1 MPATRRGR
9 APTPGCSRRAMPTN
23 RMSASACCSR
33 RTPSIGSFRNGGARA
48 IPSTGWGPRLRRPSA
63 ESADRPRPPVGGKPG
78 TGDNRFDTFGRG
90 RALIESRVVDRT
102 ATFVF
107 FLGERFYGTVTAYVS
122 GEEAENYKFTSA
134 LAVVLLKAL
143 APQLK
148 PLIDAPTPDRST
160 RSPEESAV
168 PRHAQN
174 AVAIGAQPVHGR
186 DAPGSA
192 ATTN

>member
-1 MPATRRGR
+1 MATEGAAMVRRALAAGLAGATRTR
-9 APTPGCSRRAMPTN
+9 RRA
-23 RMSASACCSR
+23 AYAGADG
-33 RTPSIGSFRNGGARA
+33 TP
-48 IPSTGWGPRLRRPSA
+48 L
-63 ESADRPRPPVGGKPG
+63 PVGGKTG
-78 TGDNRFDTFGRG
+78 TGDNRFDTFGPG
-90 RALIESRVVDRT
+90 HALIESRVVDRT

-122 GEEAENYKFTSA
+122 GEEAENYRFTSA
-134 LAVVLLKAL
+134 LAVSLLKAL

-148 PLIDAPTPDRST
+148 PLIDAPAPDRYT
-160 RSPEESAV
+160 RWPEESAV

-174 AVAIGAQPVHGR
+174 AVAIGAQPVEGR